1 MNRVTTTSTG
11 RMMLANINASARTL
25 AQAQERSASGKAVQ
39 RPSDG
44 PAQVLSALDYRS
56 QLRRNEQLGRN
67 ALDARSWLDTADSA
81 LMHTVERVTRAR
93 TLVVGA
99 VNASSDSQAREAY
112 AAEIDAIR
120 EGLIQ
125 TANTQH
131 LGRPI
136 FSGTDDVTNS
146 YDDSGAYQGNSG
158 EVQRTVAPGVT
169 IRVNRT
175 GPEVFGSQDP
185 AVNPDGDLF
194 QVLADISTALRAG
207 DIEAASSGIT
217 KLTAATDR
225 IETAQV
231 EMGARSKQVE
241 EIGFRNMDVD
251 IALKSALSEVE
262 DVDMAEALIEVHV
275 QEMAYQAA
283 LSVAAKVIQP
293 TLLDFLR

>member
-1 MNRVTTTSTG
+1 MTTTSTG